1 MNQNQT
7 LANAIRF
14 LSIDAVQK
22 AKSGHPGMPM
32 GMADIATVLWRKYL
46 KHNPKNPHWVNRDR
60 FVLSNGHGSMLLYSL
75 LHLSGYDLSIDD
87 LKNFRQLH
95 SKTPGHPEYG
105 YAPGIET
112 TTGPLGQGMANAV
125 GMALAQ
131 KLLAETFNKQG
142 HEIINHH
149 TYVFLGDGCLMEG
162 VSHEVS
168 SLAGTLKLNK
178 LVAFWDDNSISI
190 DGNVKGWFTEDVA
203 KRYEAYG
210 WMVIKGVGGHDF
222 EAIDQAIQ
230 KAQQSSDQPV
240 LICCKTRIGEGSPN
254 KAGTHAVHGAP
265 LGDEEITATRVALNW
280 PYAPFEIPE
289 DIYKDW
295 SQVDKGQAD
304 EAYWQ
309 AQLEQYKQKHPNDY
323 KTLIERLS
331 GKLPFDLGQIADA
344 YINELLVDKSMVAT
358 RKASQ
363 MVLEVFCQKLP
374 QMFGGS
380 ADLTGSNLTNYSGS
394 QWINNGAK
402 PGNYLSYGVRE
413 FGMAAM
419 MNGMSLYGGFKPY
432 SGTFLVFSDYARN
445 AIRMSAIMKQP
456 VVYVMTHD
464 SIGLGEDGP
473 THQPIEHIPSL
484 RVMPNLNVWR
494 PADCVETAV
503 AWQVAIS
510 EAQTPSLLALSRQ
523 NLPTV
528 VSTQAQVESIVKGGY
543 VLEHATDAQI
553 TLVATGSEVS
563 IMVQAAK
570 LLSNEGI
577 TANVV
582 SMPCVEKFLMQEISY
597 QNSVIKSEIPAVFME
612 AAQGDLWYRLM
623 PKSGGGVIG
632 INHFGESAPA
642 NELYTEFGL
651 TAENVQQKAKQLVKK
666 TTKVSC

>member
-1 MNQNQT
+1 M
-7 LANAIRF
+7 RFVF

-87 LKNFRQLH
+87 LKNFRRLH

-131 KLLAETFNKQG
+131 KTISRDFLTKKVMRLLITTLMF
-142 HEIINHH
+142 
-149 TYVFLGDGCLMEG
+149 FLGDGCLMEG

-210 WMVIKGVGGHDF
+210 WMLIKGVDGHDF

-295 SQVDKGQAD
+295 SQ
-304 EAYWQ
+304 
-309 AQLEQYKQKHPNDY
+309 
-323 KTLIERLS
+323 S
-331 GKLPFDLGQIADA
+331 G
-344 YINELLVDKSMVAT
+344 
-358 RKASQ
+358 
-363 MVLEVFCQKLP
+363 
-374 QMFGGS
+374 
-380 ADLTGSNLTNYSGS
+380 
-394 QWINNGAK
+394 
-402 PGNYLSYGVRE
+402 
-413 FGMAAM
+413 
-419 MNGMSLYGGFKPY
+419 
-432 SGTFLVFSDYARN
+432 
-445 AIRMSAIMKQP
+445 
-456 VVYVMTHD
+456 
-464 SIGLGEDGP
+464 
-473 THQPIEHIPSL
+473 
-484 RVMPNLNVWR
+484 
-494 PADCVETAV
+494 
-503 AWQVAIS
+503 
-510 EAQTPSLLALSRQ
+510 
-523 NLPTV
+523 
-528 VSTQAQVESIVKGGY
+528 
-543 VLEHATDAQI
+543 
-553 TLVATGSEVS
+553 
-563 IMVQAAK
+563 
-570 LLSNEGI
+570 
-577 TANVV
+577 
-582 SMPCVEKFLMQEISY
+582 
-597 QNSVIKSEIPAVFME
+597 
-612 AAQGDLWYRLM
+612 
-623 PKSGGGVIG
+623 
-632 INHFGESAPA
+632 
-642 NELYTEFGL
+642 
-651 TAENVQQKAKQLVKK
+651 
-666 TTKVSC
+666 